1 MAKRAQLSPL
11 SLFGVSI
18 AIIGLAVTLYAITQ
32 STEFRQR
39 AAEGAV
45 LYIIGNPQVALSGQN
60 LDVSLDVQTDAIP
73 IQTAIVVLIY
83 PREKLELLS
92 LDFKNSP
99 FDIPSENIH
108 NSGYIRIGREASY
121 PTNGKSHIAT
131 LRFQAKQTVNLSDI
145 KPVTGTSIL
154 NSENKNIYDQAV
166 SYTSQIT
173 EDKPS
178 LFSIQFF
185 VRFFRDL
192 FK

>member
-1 MAKRAQLSPL
+1 MAKHAQLSPL
-11 SLFGVSI
+11 SLFGIAV

-45 LYIIGNPQVALSGQN
+45 LYIIGNPQVAMTGQN

-73 IQTAIVVLIY
+73 IQTATVVLTY

-108 NSGYIRIGREASY
+108 NSGYIRIEREASY

-131 LRFQAKQTVNLSDI
+131 LHFQARQTVNLSDI

-173 EDKPS
+173 ENKTNF
-178 LFSIQFF
+178 FSIQFF
-185 VRFFRDL
+185 VRFFREL
-192 FK
+192 FR